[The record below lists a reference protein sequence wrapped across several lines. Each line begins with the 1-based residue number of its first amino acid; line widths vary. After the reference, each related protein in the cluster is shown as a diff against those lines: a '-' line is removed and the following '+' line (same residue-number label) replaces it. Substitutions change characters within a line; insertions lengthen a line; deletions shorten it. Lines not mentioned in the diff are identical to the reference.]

1 MKCVSNAPVL
11 LFTGENKRFD
21 VVINFL
27 KERSV
32 ETAGEIKNPNS
43 ILLIQVCK

>member
-11 LFTGENKRFD
+11 LFTGENKHFD

-27 KERSV
+27 KE
-32 ETAGEIKNPNS
+32 
-43 ILLIQVCK
+43 C